1 MRLAYAFFVHIQT
14 QSQYR
19 LALTIAVAMHL
30 SQQLSGMVAIFYY
43 STDFFQD
50 AGVPKDRAQVTN

>member
-1 MRLAYAFFVHIQT
+1 MHFLYIQT

-30 SQQLSGMVAIFYY
+30 SQQLSGILAIFYY